1 MEKPYVICHMLTSLD
16 GKIDGSWFG
25 HPACR
30 EALKAYGELRPT
42 FDCQATIYG
51 TTTAAGSYS
60 DGMADDLPKSD
71 AVYPHEDYLADPDF
85 GNYIV
90 CLDPQGILGWNGGYL
105 EKKGRAKAHVIEV
118 LTDAVCN
125 DYLAYLRD
133 KGVSY
138 VFAGQEEI
146 DCAVLLGKL
155 HALVGISRIILAGG
169 GITNWCFAKDGLID
183 ELSIVMAPVA
193 DGDTKAVSIFE
204 DMADENNA
212 ISMKLK
218 DVKKLEGDALWLTYT
233 K

>member
-60 DGMADDLPKSD
+60 DGLAGELPRSENP
-71 AVYPHEDYLADPDF
+71 YPQEDYLADPDF

-118 LTDAVCN
+118 LTDAVGN
-125 DYLAYLRD
+125 DYLAYLRE

-138 VFAGQEEI
+138 VFAGREEI
-146 DCAVLLGKL
+146 DCALLLHKL
-155 HALVGISRIILAGG
+155 QTLFGVSRIILAGG
-169 GITNWCFAKDGLID
+169 GITNWSFAKECLID
-183 ELSIVMAPVA
+183 ELSIVMAPAA

-204 DMADENNA
+204 DMAGEGRS
-212 ISMKLK
+212 ISMTLK
-218 DVKKLEGDALWLTYT
+218 NVQTLDGNAVWLRYI

>member
-51 TTTAAGSYS
+51 ATTAAGSYS
-60 DGMADDLPKSD
+60 DGLAGKLPRSENT
-71 AVYPHEDYLADPDF
+71 YPKEDHLADPDF

-118 LTDAVCN
+118 LTAAVSN

-138 VFAGQEEI
+138 VFAGWEEI

-155 HALVGISRIILAGG
+155 HSLFGISRIILAGG
-169 GITNWCFAKDGLID
+169 GITNWGFARDGLID

-193 DGDTKAVSIFE
+193 DGSTTAVSIFE
-204 DMADENNA
+204 DMADENKA